1 MSSAECEQKD
11 VILVEKKEMVDITFL
26 IEDAASSLAVSDPM
40 LCNKKTFNL
49 QDSMAALE
57 LMDPKMDCCEVP
69 ASLVAPY
76 GKTVPE
82 EKMVFP
88 RPTPTGLDDVVEPL
102 PWDDLTLEDAAFI
115 SLEALIRLESLLG
128 GSSVVES
135 TFTCLYT
142 HQPVLADMKARLQPD
157 SKEQNGTMAQRV
169 VYAATLMLL
178 ELTDVLRSIILN
190 ADIYEEEDF
199 SVSTYSIAVYDDRDE
214 DTAVVAVTDALE
226 LMKTLE
232 SEEQDNDDVRVI
244 TLILGFQLDF
254 LTVCKSMVSSKE
266 YNMRRRK
273 CEDGIWFSHTQVL
286 AFRHGWLVKRCR
298 RWWISPK
305 FLHGQPYKSWR

>member
-1 MSSAECEQKD
+1 MSSAEIEQKD
-11 VILVEKKEMVDITFL
+11 DILVKNQEMVDITSL

-40 LCNKKTFNL
+40 LCNKKSFNL

-57 LMDPKMDCCEVP
+57 LMDRKMDCCEVP

-76 GKTVPE
+76 GKTASE

-88 RPTPTGLDDVVEPL
+88 RPTPTGLDDAVEPL
-102 PWDDLTLEDAAFI
+102 PWDDLTMEDAAFI
-115 SLEALIRLESLLG
+115 TLEALIRLESLLG

-142 HQPVLADMKARLQPD
+142 HQPVLADMKARLRPD
-157 SKEQNGTMAQRV
+157 SKEQNGTTAQRV

-199 SVSTYSIAVYDDRDE
+199 SVSTYNIAVYDDRDE
-214 DTAVVAVTDALE
+214 DTSVVAVADVLE
-226 LMKTLE
+226 LMKAL
-232 SEEQDNDDVRVI
+232 EEQDNDSVRVI

-254 LTVCKSMVSSKE
+254 LTVCTSMVSSKE
-266 YNMRRRK
+266 
-273 CEDGIWFSHTQVL
+273 
-286 AFRHGWLVKRCR
+286 
-298 RWWISPK
+298 
-305 FLHGQPYKSWR
+305 